1 MRYSVILFDLD
12 GTLINTNSLILASFM
27 HTLESHCP
35 GKYTVNDVIPIMG
48 EPLLDQMRHFD
59 PSQAEEMVKTYQTY
73 NVRHH
78 DDYVEEFPHVRQVLQ
93 QLHQAGIALGIVS
106 NKRRLV
112 VEKGLDL
119 FGLKPLMQTIVCIGD
134 TEKAKPEPD
143 MIRLALKQVNATPDQ
158 ALMVGDSR
166 YDLIAANRASV
177 NTAAVTWSLHLEEL
191 RRYNP
196 DYILE
201 DMRDLLGI
209 MQISGETCY
218 QDA

>member
-1 MRYSVILFDLD
+1 MKYSVILFDLD

-27 HTLESHCP
+27 HTLETHCP

-48 EPLLDQMRHFD
+48 EPLLDQMKHFD
-59 PSQAEEMVKTYQTY
+59 PSQAEEMVSTYHSY
-73 NVRHH
+73 NVKHH
-78 DDYVEEFPHVRQVLQ
+78 DDYVEEFPNVRQVLQ
-93 QLHQAGIALGIVS
+93 QLHHAGVILGVVT

-119 FGLKPLMQTIVCIGD
+119 FGLKSFMQTIVCFGD

-143 MIRLALKQVNATPDQ
+143 MIQLALKHLDTTPEQ

-166 YDLIAANRASV
+166 YDLIAANRAFV
-177 NTAAVTWSLHLEEL
+177 DTAAVTWSMHLEEL
-191 RRYNP
+191 HRYNP
-196 DYILE
+196 DYILQ
-201 DMRDLLGI
+201 DMQDLLRI
-209 MQISGETCY
+209 LQIKKEPCC